1 MYMFS
6 SQFDVM
12 YMYMH
17 NDIDF
22 AFDETP
28 TQRRLKVFPKL
39 LHQLIDIIARE
50 FIRGDWLGQARVV
63 VEALL
68 QQVGVSPRH
77 AQRHQRQQRRH
88 DASSETHVPPTTD
101 ERRQRYKLRHGL
113 DIRAHE
119 SSLRVGIVCRM
130 QATPRMYGMRTWSVR
145 TG

>member
-6 SQFDVM
+6 SQFDAM
-12 YMYMH
+12 YMLVYIVAYA
-17 NDIDF
+17 IDF

-39 LHQLIDIIARE
+39 LHQLTDIIARE

-77 AQRHQRQQRRH
+77 AQRHQRHQRCH
-88 DASSETHVPPTTD
+88 DARSETHVPPTTD
-101 ERRQRYKLRHGL
+101 E
-113 DIRAHE
+113 
-119 SSLRVGIVCRM
+119 
-130 QATPRMYGMRTWSVR
+130 
-145 TG
+145 